1 MIFLKRLKNKI
12 SGKVKYDESFFSNN
26 WFSNWKNLK
35 FILKEIIEINN
46 DWKTI
51 LDYGC
56 GPGIMIDFMNDNGF
70 KYFGYDSS
78 SHAHQLYLEKF
89 GKNSDKYL
97 VNYEKIHDY
106 NYDLCISFDVFEHMT
121 DQQIIDSFSKIKN
134 IRYFLFNISR
144 EKGIPGHINLKND
157 EEWVDLFYSIG
168 LEFDEDLT
176 INVRTKYI
184 TIKPDLT
191 ELWQKNIF
199 VFKR

>member
-1 MIFLKRLKNKI
+1 
-12 SGKVKYDESFFSNN
+12 
-26 WFSNWKNLK
+26 
-35 FILKEIIEINN
+35 
-46 DWKTI
+46 
-51 LDYGC
+51 
-56 GPGIMIDFMNDNGF
+56 
-70 KYFGYDSS
+70 
-78 SHAHQLYLEKF
+78 
-89 GKNSDKYL
+89 
-97 VNYEKIHDY
+97 
-106 NYDLCISFDVFEHMT
+106 MT